1 MKSKILLLLLIISI
15 GCSKSNKSTTT
26 ENNVVPNTG
35 AYSDYQ
41 WATEP
46 KDYKT
51 KKVRILL
58 YLKEYDVKD
67 EEWEDSVHINYVKY
81 AKFSLLQCLYHL
93 DELQEADELV
103 KILMEEVSK

>member
-1 MKSKILLLLLIISI
+1 MKFKILLLLIITLI
-15 GCSKSNKSTTT
+15 GCSKPNKSTTT
-26 ENNVVPNTG
+26 ENIVLPNNG

-46 KDYKT
+46 KEYKT

-67 EEWEDSVHINYVKY
+67 GEWEDSVHINYVKY

-93 DELQEADELV
+93 NELQEADELV
-103 KILMEEVSK
+103 KIMMEEVSK